1 MHLTVKGTL
10 FSAIFGLLLSG
21 TASANI
27 PKVVTDIPI
36 THSLVTRVMAGIGMP
51 DLIVDRGASPHEYS
65 LRPSNAA
72 SLEAADLVFWISN
85 GLTPWL
91 DDALNTLARNA
102 KVIELMDAKGATV
115 LSFREGATFET
126 HSHQHKHDEDG
137 HDEDKHDEDK
147 HDEDKHDEDGHDED
161 KHDEDKHDEDGHDE
175 DKHDEDGH
183 DEDEHATGN
192 VDPHGWLDPYNGR
205 IWLDVIAT
213 ALSKIDPTNSD
224 IYFANATQAKAD
236 IDTVISE
243 LEETLAE
250 FRGTNFIV
258 YHDAYQYFEKRFDV
272 LAAGSISLGDV
283 SDPSPAR
290 IAEVRKKVE
299 ELGIICVFSEPQ
311 FNSELVRTVSDR
323 VSVKTRVIDPLGT
336 QFTLGPDFYLNV
348 LRGIA
353 QSMASCL

>member
-1 MHLTVKGTL
+1 M
-10 FSAIFGLLLSG
+10 
-21 TASANI
+21 
-27 PKVVTDIPI
+27 
-36 THSLVTRVMAGIGMP
+36 
-51 DLIVDRGASPHEYS
+51 
-65 LRPSNAA
+65 
-72 SLEAADLVFWISN
+72 
-85 GLTPWL
+85 
-91 DDALNTLARNA
+91 
-102 KVIELMDAKGATV
+102 
-115 LSFREGATFET
+115 
-126 HSHQHKHDEDG
+126 
-137 HDEDKHDEDK
+137 
-147 HDEDKHDEDGHDED
+147 
-161 KHDEDKHDEDGHDE
+161 
-175 DKHDEDGH
+175 
-183 DEDEHATGN
+183 
-192 VDPHGWLDPYNGR
+192 
-205 IWLDVIAT
+205 IAT
-213 ALSKIDPTNSD
+213 ALSKIDPANSD

-299 ELGIICVFSEPQ
+299 ELGITCVFSEPQ
-311 FNSELVRTVSDR
+311 FNSELVRTVSDG

>member
-72 SLEAADLVFWISN
+72 SLEVADLVFWISN

-126 HSHQHKHDEDG
+126 HSHQHKQDEDG
-137 HDEDKHDEDK
+137 HDEHK
-147 HDEDKHDEDGHDED
+147 
-161 KHDEDKHDEDGHDE
+161 
-175 DKHDEDGH
+175 H

-290 IAEVRKKVE
+290 IAEVRKIVE
-299 ELGIICVFSEPQ
+299 ELGITCVFSEPQ
-311 FNSELVRTVSDR
+311 FNSELVRTVSDG

>member
-21 TASANI
+21 TASANV

-72 SLEAADLVFWISN
+72 SLEVADLVFWISN

-126 HSHQHKHDEDG
+126 HSHQHKQDEDG
-137 HDEDKHDEDK
+137 HDEHK
-147 HDEDKHDEDGHDED
+147 
-161 KHDEDKHDEDGHDE
+161 
-175 DKHDEDGH
+175 H

-213 ALSKIDPTNSD
+213 ALSKIDLTNSD

-243 LEETLAE
+243 LEATLAE

-311 FNSELVRTVSDR
+311 FNPELVATVVDGSNA
-323 VSVKTRVIDPLGT
+323 KARVIDPFGT
-336 QFTLGPDFYLNV
+336 RLTLGADFYLNL
-348 LRGIA
+348 LRDIA
-353 QSMASCL
+353 QTMASCL

>member
-21 TASANI
+21 TASANV

-147 HDEDKHDEDGHDED
+147 HDEDKHDED
-161 KHDEDKHDEDGHDE
+161 
-175 DKHDEDGH
+175 
-183 DEDEHATGN
+183 EHATGN

-299 ELGIICVFSEPQ
+299 ELGITCVFSEPQ

>member
-21 TASANI
+21 TASANV

-72 SLEAADLVFWISN
+72 SLEVADLVFWISN

-126 HSHQHKHDEDG
+126 HSHQHKQ
-137 HDEDKHDEDK
+137 
-147 HDEDKHDEDGHDED
+147 
-161 KHDEDKHDEDGHDE
+161 
-175 DKHDEDGH
+175 DEDGH

-243 LEETLAE
+243 LEATLAE

-311 FNSELVRTVSDR
+311 FNSELVRTVTDG
-323 VSVKTRVIDPLGT
+323 VSVKTRVIDSLGT

>member
-21 TASANI
+21 TASATV

-137 HDEDKHDEDK
+137 HDEHK
-147 HDEDKHDEDGHDED
+147 
-161 KHDEDKHDEDGHDE
+161 
-175 DKHDEDGH
+175 H

-299 ELGIICVFSEPQ
+299 ELGITCVFSEPQ

>member
-21 TASANI
+21 TASANV

-72 SLEAADLVFWISN
+72 SLEVADLVFWISN

-126 HSHQHKHDEDG
+126 HSHQHKQ
-137 HDEDKHDEDK
+137 
-147 HDEDKHDEDGHDED
+147 
-161 KHDEDKHDEDGHDE
+161 
-175 DKHDEDGH
+175 DEDGH

-311 FNSELVRTVSDR
+311 FNSELVRTVTDG
-323 VSVKTRVIDPLGT
+323 VSVKTRVIDSLGT

>member
-10 FSAIFGLLLSG
+10 FSASFGLLLSG
-21 TASANI
+21 TASANV

-72 SLEAADLVFWISN
+72 SLEVADLVFWISN

-126 HSHQHKHDEDG
+126 HSHQHKQDEDG
-137 HDEDKHDEDK
+137 HDEHK
-147 HDEDKHDEDGHDED
+147 
-161 KHDEDKHDEDGHDE
+161 
-175 DKHDEDGH
+175 H

-243 LEETLAE
+243 LEATLAE

-311 FNSELVRTVSDR
+311 FNSELVRTVTDG
-323 VSVKTRVIDPLGT
+323 VSVKTRVIDSLGT

>member
-21 TASANI
+21 TASAYI

-137 HDEDKHDEDK
+137 HDEDK
-147 HDEDKHDEDGHDED
+147 
-161 KHDEDKHDEDGHDE
+161 HDE

-299 ELGIICVFSEPQ
+299 ELGITCVFSEPQ
-311 FNSELVRTVSDR
+311 FNSELVRTVSDG

>member
-21 TASANI
+21 TASANV

-126 HSHQHKHDEDG
+126 HSHQHKQDEDG
-137 HDEDKHDEDK
+137 HDEHK
-147 HDEDKHDEDGHDED
+147 
-161 KHDEDKHDEDGHDE
+161 
-175 DKHDEDGH
+175 H

-290 IAEVRKKVE
+290 IAEVRKIVE
-299 ELGIICVFSEPQ
+299 ELGITCVFSEPQ

>member
-126 HSHQHKHDEDG
+126 HSHQHKHDEDKHG
-137 HDEDKHDEDK
+137 EDK
-147 HDEDKHDEDGHDED
+147 
-161 KHDEDKHDEDGHDE
+161 
-175 DKHDEDGH
+175 H

-290 IAEVRKKVE
+290 IAEVRKIVE
-299 ELGIICVFSEPQ
+299 ELGITCVFSEPQ
-311 FNSELVRTVSDR
+311 FNSELVRTVTDR
-323 VSVKTRVIDPLGT
+323 VSVKTRVIDSLGT

>member
-21 TASANI
+21 TASANV

-72 SLEAADLVFWISN
+72 SLEVADLVFWISN

-126 HSHQHKHDEDG
+126 HSHQHKQDEDG
-137 HDEDKHDEDK
+137 HDEHK
-147 HDEDKHDEDGHDED
+147 
-161 KHDEDKHDEDGHDE
+161 
-175 DKHDEDGH
+175 H

-243 LEETLAE
+243 LEATLAE

-299 ELGIICVFSEPQ
+299 ELGITCVFSEPQ

>member
-21 TASANI
+21 TASANV

-72 SLEAADLVFWISN
+72 SLEVADLVFWISN

-126 HSHQHKHDEDG
+126 HSHQHKQDEDEHDE
-137 HDEDKHDEDK
+137 HK
-147 HDEDKHDEDGHDED
+147 
-161 KHDEDKHDEDGHDE
+161 
-175 DKHDEDGH
+175 H

-243 LEETLAE
+243 LEATLAE

-311 FNSELVRTVSDR
+311 FNSELVRTVSDG
-323 VSVKTRVIDPLGT
+323 VSVKTRVIDSLGT

>member
-85 GLTPWL
+85 GMTPWL

-126 HSHQHKHDEDG
+126 HSHQHKQDEDG
-137 HDEDKHDEDK
+137 HDEDK
-147 HDEDKHDEDGHDED
+147 
-161 KHDEDKHDEDGHDE
+161 
-175 DKHDEDGH
+175 H

-205 IWLDVIAT
+205 IWLEVIAT

-224 IYFANATQAKAD
+224 IYFVNATQAKAD

-243 LEETLAE
+243 LEETLAA

-299 ELGIICVFSEPQ
+299 ELGITCVFSEPQ
-311 FNSELVRTVSDR
+311 FNSELVRTVSDG

>member
-126 HSHQHKHDEDG
+126 HSHQHKHDED
-137 HDEDKHDEDK
+137 KHDEDK
-147 HDEDKHDEDGHDED
+147 HDEDK
-161 KHDEDKHDEDGHDE
+161 HDE

-290 IAEVRKKVE
+290 IAEVRKIVE
-299 ELGIICVFSEPQ
+299 ELGITCVFSEPQ
-311 FNSELVRTVSDR
+311 FNSELVRTVSDG

>member
-72 SLEAADLVFWISN
+72 SLEAADLVFWISK

-126 HSHQHKHDEDG
+126 HSHQHKQDEDG
-137 HDEDKHDEDK
+137 HDEHK
-147 HDEDKHDEDGHDED
+147 
-161 KHDEDKHDEDGHDE
+161 
-175 DKHDEDGH
+175 H

-243 LEETLAE
+243 LEATLAE

-311 FNSELVRTVSDR
+311 FNSELVRTVTDG
-323 VSVKTRVIDPLGT
+323 VSVKTRVIDSLGT

>member
-1 MHLTVKGTL
+1 M
-10 FSAIFGLLLSG
+10 SAVFGLLLSG
-21 TASANI
+21 TASANV

-102 KVIELMDAKGATV
+102 KVIELMDAKGVTV
-115 LSFREGATFET
+115 FPFREGATFET
-126 HSHQHKHDEDG
+126 HSHQHKQDEDG
-137 HDEDKHDEDK
+137 HDEHK
-147 HDEDKHDEDGHDED
+147 
-161 KHDEDKHDEDGHDE
+161 
-175 DKHDEDGH
+175 H

-192 VDPHGWLDPYNGR
+192 VDPHGWLDPYNGK

-243 LEETLAE
+243 LEATLAE

-299 ELGIICVFSEPQ
+299 ELGITCVFSEPQ
-311 FNSELVRTVSDR
+311 FNSELVRTVTDG

-353 QSMASCL
+353 QTMASCL